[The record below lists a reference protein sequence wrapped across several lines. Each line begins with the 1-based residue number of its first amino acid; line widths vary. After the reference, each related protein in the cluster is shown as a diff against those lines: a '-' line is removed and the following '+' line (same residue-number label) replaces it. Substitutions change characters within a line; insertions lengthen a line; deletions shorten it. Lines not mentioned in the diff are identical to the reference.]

1 MLVHVVLEMLERQGK
16 RVVPSRLAQQE
27 VRGGMGEQREGVRQE
42 LREGEVQK
50 HLVLLLPPV
59 HSLQQSQCLILV
71 RVLRESSLWGVV
83 LVLLAGVLADL
94 TEAVRIRAVEV
105 GAVEA
110 VVVLVGH

>member
-1 MLVHVVLEMLERQGK
+1 
-16 RVVPSRLAQQE
+16 
-27 VRGGMGEQREGVRQE
+27 
-42 LREGEVQK
+42 
-50 HLVLLLPPV
+50 
-59 HSLQQSQCLILV
+59 
-71 RVLRESSLWGVV
+71 VV